1 LLQAVTGAGTETET
15 GAASGSMPLPA
26 AELQDVLW
34 ARRAEWLPADAARE
48 SADVPNA
55 DEALARLRE
64 RFSAFADSDVLKF
77 IERARAAR
85 VVSR

>member
-1 LLQAVTGAGTETET
+1 
-15 GAASGSMPLPA
+15 MPLPA